1 MHNPRATSPL
11 SLSLLSTALAVALA
25 GNPASAHAEAPADN
39 ATTLDAVKVVAEG
52 ELANSYTVKHAKTAT
67 KLDLS
72 LRQTPQS
79 VTVITRQQLD
89 DMGLFSL
96 SDVMGQVTGVHV
108 SVTDSERINYVSR
121 GYNITNF
128 QVDGMLN
135 TFGGSIKTN
144 TDNVIYER
152 IEVVR
157 GATGLTTGAGDPSG
171 TISFVRKRPTDT
183 VQMGANLTL
192 GRWGNQ
198 RMEFDIGGPVAWDGR
213 IRARAVAAKQQSDS
227 FRDVYKLD
235 KNVFY
240 GIIQADVSN
249 STL

>member
-1 MHNPRATSPL
+1 MHRPRATTPL

-25 GNPASAHAEAPADN
+25 GNPAAARAEAPADN

-52 ELANSYTVKHAKTAT
+52 ELPNSYTVKHASTAT

-79 VTVITRQQLD
+79 VAVITRQRLD

-128 QVDGMLN
+128 QVDGM
-135 TFGGSIKTN
+135 
-144 TDNVIYER
+144 
-152 IEVVR
+152 
-157 GATGLTTGAGDPSG
+157 
-171 TISFVRKRPTDT
+171 
-183 VQMGANLTL
+183 
-192 GRWGNQ
+192 
-198 RMEFDIGGPVAWDGR
+198 
-213 IRARAVAAKQQSDS
+213 
-227 FRDVYKLD
+227 
-235 KNVFY
+235 
-240 GIIQADVSN
+240 
-249 STL
+249 